1 MTSLLGLLDI
11 ARKKI
16 REMELSR
23 NIKKYNKGYL
33 SFWDE
38 HIYIYI
44 CVCVYIYIYILM
56 LGPTCMVSN
65 VALKQSAT
73 NQANHDS

>member
-38 HIYIYI
+38 HIYIYMR
-44 CVCVYIYIYILM
+44 VCIYIYSHVGTHM
-56 LGPTCMVSN
+56 HGFQCGPKTIRHKSG
-65 VALKQSAT
+65 KS
-73 NQANHDS
+73 